1 MVRGISMTN
10 DKYIK
15 QSLRLNLCFLRIMKE
30 HALFLA
36 ASLPS
41 KNKELIEE
49 AKLYNKLF
57 NDHLK
62 RTLEIA
68 SGVTKISDDAITK
81 YTLDAEDIT
90 SFLTGFEI
98 DTELTKNELLL
109 KKPVTNRIEDSL
121 SNNISTINTRSIV
134 LTRNLIKFKTK
145 ILNNVVMCKLY
156 TSNYPSLIEHIRM
169 EAIMYLELLKELEN
183 KVETSIE
190 YKEQLF
196 QEVFWNHIMEE
207 HAQFIEGYLD
217 PKEENL
223 KAIASEFA
231 KKYEEL
237 NKILYKRIKT
247 ENMSIIKD
255 SQQLTTKIKDFK
267 TKGIEGILACQIKSI
282 IIPLLADHLLRETN
296 FYLFLI
302 KMYK

>member
-1 MVRGISMTN
+1 MTN
-10 DKYIK
+10 EKYIN

-36 ASLPS
+36 ASLPD
-41 KNKELIEE
+41 KNKDLIEE

-68 SGVTKISDDAITK
+68 GGVINISDDAVTK

-90 SFLTGFEI
+90 SFLTGFVI

-109 KKPVTNRIEDSL
+109 KKPINNRFNDSL
-121 SNNISTINTRSIV
+121 INSISTINARSIV

-145 ILNNVVMCKLY
+145 LLDNIMICKLY

-169 EAIMYLELLKELEN
+169 EAIMYLDLLSKFEQD
-183 KVETSIE
+183 ETSTD
-190 YKEQLF
+190 YKEQLS
-196 QEVFWNHIMEE
+196 QEVFWNHLMEE
-207 HAQFIEGYLD
+207 HAQFVEGYLD

-223 KAIASEFA
+223 KVIAKDFA
-231 KKYEEL
+231 EKYEEL
-237 NKILYKRIKT
+237 NKKIYQSIKT
-247 ENMSIIKD
+247 ENMSTINE
-255 SQQLTTKIKDFK
+255 SQKLTTKIKDFK
-267 TKGIEGILACQIKSI
+267 TKGIEGILTCQIKSI

-302 KMYK
+302 EMYK